1 MIDGVSGGGTY
12 RSYAGDNK
20 RRWRQW
26 LCFGLQ
32 IISSFN
38 SGWFT
43 PSLFWFNFVTVSVYS
58 VHILGSGLV
67 TVRFQVLV
75 KGSQQVISSVKRVNS
90 GQHSELT
97 QSTQSVN
104 SDNASQPG

>member
-38 SGWFT
+38 
-43 PSLFWFNFVTVSVYS
+43 
-58 VHILGSGLV
+58 SGLV